1 MTTSYIKER
10 LAELRKNKKAERA
23 KEIAER
29 EKAEAAKEAKRI
41 ASNERIAKKMARISG
56 KKVVE
61 EIKTKPV
68 EKVKVEP
75 KIEQQIDTK
84 KVVLKPTNISKK
96 TTKKV
101 KITRKKKK

>member
-1 MTTSYIKER
+1 
-10 LAELRKNKKAERA
+10 
-23 KEIAER
+23 
-29 EKAEAAKEAKRI
+29 
-41 ASNERIAKKMARISG
+41 MARISG

-68 EKVKVEP
+68 EKVKVES

-101 KITRKKKK
+101 KITRKKEKIIYGRCY

>member
-61 EIKTKPV
+61 EIQPKPV
-68 EKVKVEP
+68 KKVKIEP
-75 KIEQQIDTK
+75 KVEEQIDTK

-101 KITRKKKK
+101 KITRKNKK

>member
-1 MTTSYIKER
+1 
-10 LAELRKNKKAERA
+10 
-23 KEIAER
+23 
-29 EKAEAAKEAKRI
+29 
-41 ASNERIAKKMARISG
+41 MARISG

-68 EKVKVEP
+68 EKVKVES